1 MQAPSGPPPSP
12 SPPRAP
18 RAAQRRPP
26 RPCPRR
32 ASLPPPSPAGWLARS
47 PPPRPGALE
56 SAEFAEREPFKF
68 SALGCL
74 ERGLSARKKDG
85 GEREE
90 EAPGRPRAPG
100 ARHPRP
106 ALPARP
112 APARGGR
119 RANLFGQKPVLGRV
133 CLSQSSGSCLFCRES
148 RCFCSLRGGEEIRGW
163 PRVFFELTLESV
175 RRGLV
180 VINMTER
187 VRRLIGVWLRI
198 GPRGQAPGAST
209 SPGWGRLVE
218 NSRLLDFNFII
229 FFPRLHQGQG
239 GRGEAATISS
249 VSAPPPRELAFYL
262 KTPNWAGP

>member
-1 MQAPSGPPPSP
+1 MGGRLKAFSQVCIKSRFFFWFLFCQS
-12 SPPRAP
+12 PRAV
-18 RAAQRRPP
+18 
-26 RPCPRR
+26 
-32 ASLPPPSPAGWLARS
+32 GVWV
-47 PPPRPGALE
+47 G
-56 SAEFAEREPFKF
+56 
-68 SALGCL
+68 
-74 ERGLSARKKDG
+74 GLSDMLVRKFPPLAELLEK
-85 GEREE
+85 
-90 EAPGRPRAPG
+90 
-100 ARHPRP
+100 

-249 VSAPPPRELAFYL
+249 VSPPASSSFYL